1 MGVSGQRHIP
11 AALTPR
17 KTHIA
22 QLLYGRLGGPE
33 GRSGRVR
40 KILLLLGFHPRSSWN
55 YERKLKRH
63 FLFDDDFHLHVRY
76 TVEP

>member
-11 AALTPR
+11 AALTQR
-17 KTHIA
+17 ETHFPATIQDA
-22 QLLYGRLGGPE
+22 GWAKGP
-33 GRSGRVR
+33 VR
-40 KILLLLGFHPRSSWN
+40 KDAQNLVLLGFDPRPLRN
-55 YERKLKRH
+55 YERKLKRC